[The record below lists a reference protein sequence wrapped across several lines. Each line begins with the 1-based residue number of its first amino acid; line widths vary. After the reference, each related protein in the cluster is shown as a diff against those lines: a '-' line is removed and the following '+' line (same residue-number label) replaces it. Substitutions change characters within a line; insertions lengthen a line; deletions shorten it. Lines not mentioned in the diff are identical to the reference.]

1 MRRMPPN
8 KVTQN
13 LAGLLRLVP
22 DITDELLQRVD
33 QPLDE
38 AKDPETVRDRRASNG
53 SLSNSLPICFVV
65 WC

>member
-38 AKDPETVRDRRASNG
+38 AKDPETVRKRRASNG
-53 SLSNSLPICFVV
+53 RLATLYPYAL
-65 WC
+65 